1 MPPKARYSKEQI
13 TKAAVNIIR
22 EDGAENLTAR
32 ALGKKLGSS
41 ASPIFTV
48 FENME
53 EVQSAA
59 KRAAKDLYTEYVKK
73 GLEEVPAFRG
83 VGMQYIRFALD
94 EPKLFQLL
102 FMSEQPKRPTVV
114 NVLPV
119 IDDNYRDILF
129 SVQDCYGLQEDDAE
143 RLYRHLWIYTHGI
156 AVLCATNTCTFTSEE
171 ILKMMAEVMGALLSK
186 IKGENRL

>member
-1 MPPKARYSKEQI
+1 MPPKARYNKEQI
-13 TKAAVNIIR
+13 TKEALNIIR
-22 EDGAENLTAR
+22 EKGIENLTAR
-32 ALGKKLGSS
+32 DLGKKLGSS

-59 KRAAKDLYTEYVKK
+59 KRAAKDLYAEYVKK
-73 GLEEVPAFRG
+73 GLEEVPSFRG
-83 VGMQYIRFALD
+83 VGMQYIRFAIE

-102 FMSEQPKRPTVV
+102 FMSEQPKKPTVV

-119 IDDNYRDILF
+119 IDDNYKEILS
-129 SVQDCYGLQEDDAE
+129 SVQDCYGLQNDAAE
-143 RLYRHLWIYTHGI
+143 NLYRHLWIYTHGI

-186 IKGENRL
+186 IKGEEA